1 MILVS
6 TGHQDHFIFPVRER
20 INQKSFVASEI
31 LLLVL
36 VTLVLKITILKVD
49 KAKCTR
55 FAK

>member
-1 MILVS
+1 VS
-6 TGHQDHFIFPVRER
+6 TGHPDHFIFPCPGNKTPK
-20 INQKSFVASEI
+20 IFVVSEI

-55 FAK
+55 LAK